1 MEFIE
6 RVSKIQ
12 QELKAPK
19 NQRNNFGGYN
29 YRSCEDILEAVKPL
43 LGGLILTLNDEI
55 IQVGDRVYVKATA
68 TITDGDHSVSTTANA
83 REPLAKKGMDES
95 QITGA
100 ASSYARKYALN
111 GLFDIDDTKD
121 ADATNTHGKED
132 KASHD
137 TEFSKE
143 AKTWKTANTKAV
155 KQAVANGEEHQP
167 APSKK
172 TIEERTQ
179 LSIDW
184 LNSQT
189 PTTYLNA
196 TKGQKDYINNLAN
209 ELRDTGKAELLDN
222 LMAALD
228 RASSIDDSINY

>member
-1 MEFIE
+1 MKTINIKGKEYVTVNERLKEF
-6 RVSKIQ
+6 
-12 QELKAPK
+12 
-19 NQRNNFGGYN
+19 RNNFKDYALIT
-29 YRSCEDILEAVKPL
+29 EIVE
-43 LGGLILTLNDEI
+43 LGAD
-55 IQVGDRVYVKATA
+55 YA
-68 TITDGDHSVSTTANA
+68 TIKASIIDDKGVLRATGFA
-83 REPLAKKGMDES
+83 REVVAKSPINKFAFLENCETSAIG
-95 QITGA
+95 
-100 ASSYARKYALN
+100 RALGN
-111 GLFDIDDTKD
+111 FGIGIDDAVCT
-121 ADATNTHGKED
+121 ADELLMKLSQDKKED
-132 KASHD
+132 KASQD

-228 RASSIDDSINY
+228 KASSIDDSINY

>member
-1 MEFIE
+1 MKTINIKGKEYVTVNERLKEF
-6 RVSKIQ
+6 
-12 QELKAPK
+12 
-19 NQRNNFGGYN
+19 RNNFKDYALIT
-29 YRSCEDILEAVKPL
+29 EIVE
-43 LGGLILTLNDEI
+43 LGAD
-55 IQVGDRVYVKATA
+55 YA
-68 TITDGDHSVSTTANA
+68 TIKASIIDDKGVLRATGFA
-83 REPLAKKGMDES
+83 REVVAKSPINKFAFLENCETSAIG
-95 QITGA
+95 
-100 ASSYARKYALN
+100 RALGN
-111 GLFDIDDTKD
+111 FGIGIDDAVCT
-121 ADATNTHGKED
+121 ADELLMKLSQDKKED
-132 KASHD
+132 KASQD